1 MRIRRAGHNDIHA
14 IDAVLEQLLPG
25 DRVQREAMWPLL
37 LKDPSYTPWVAEDE
51 GTVVGFLDLLIW
63 PDVGHGRKVGLVNNL
78 VVDERARG
86 RRFGTLLLDEAIRY
100 CRRQDVIE
108 LHVWT
113 EADNERALGL
123 YKKLGFVDRGRILE
137 IAL

>member
-1 MRIRRAGHNDIHA
+1 MRIRKAGHNDIQA

-25 DRVQREAMWPLL
+25 DRVQRETMWSLL

-51 GTVVGFLDLLIW
+51 GTAVGFLDLLIW
-63 PDVGHGRKVGLVNNL
+63 SDVGHGRKVGLVNNL

-86 RRFGTLLLDEAIRY
+86 RRLGTLLLEEAIRY
-100 CRRQDVIE
+100 CRQQDVVE